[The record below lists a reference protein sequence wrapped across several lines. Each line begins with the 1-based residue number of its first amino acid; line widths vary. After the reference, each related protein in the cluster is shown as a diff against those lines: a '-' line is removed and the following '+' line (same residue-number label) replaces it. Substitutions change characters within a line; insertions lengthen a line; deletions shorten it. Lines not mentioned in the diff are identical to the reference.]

1 MEADF
6 KQITRG
12 GQTFLHTL
20 RMMAQIVR
28 MVFISTLFIFL
39 MSGLGFFM
47 LKTTTQSRHL
57 ESLYLKASLYYAL
70 NPHSTQPLVLHNG
83 RRVKVNNGELMHVPL
98 LVKTHAQMKA
108 LFKTGLAIVSGI
120 SLLSAMAM
128 LFWFNGRGRRIEA
141 RKELRGTRLLDEK
154 AMQTYLKK
162 RQDLS
167 DLSIGSIHLPKQ
179 AELQHFLI
187 HGTTGTGKSYLIRTL
202 LYQIRARKN
211 KAIVYDKHGTFVE
224 KFYNPETDILLNPMD
239 DRSAPWH
246 IWAECRDEAD
256 LETMA
261 NALMPMPPSSAAD
274 PFWINAARSIFVS
287 LAKAMKNDPKPDM
300 RTFLHHLFSV
310 DLSNLSA
317 LLKGTEAEILVS
329 EKAEKTA
336 LSVKSVLS
344 TYIKPLKY
352 LKHSDKPFSI
362 REWIN
367 DEKQTGWLFISSR
380 ADKHESLKPL
390 ISTWL
395 DIAANALMSLPENQ
409 DRRLWMVIDEL
420 ASLQRLPYLPATF
433 AESRKFGGCLIAGL
447 QNYFQL
453 QKIYGPDGAK
463 EIVDLC
469 NIRVFFRAPSNEV
482 AKWVSKEIGE
492 VETLETREGLSYGA
506 NTVRDGVTL
515 NHQNVTKPAVPATE
529 IANLPDLQ
537 GFLCIPQ
544 LNEKDKDN
552 LLWPVARLKLK
563 WVRHTGQQPAYVERD
578 LNQEEDIPEVI
589 IKDDVFDLLP
599 PRLSNKI
606 KGKGKKALDFEGEI
620 SF

>member
-1 MEADF
+1 MASDF
-6 KQITRG
+6 KDITRG

-20 RMMAQIVR
+20 RMMGQIGR
-28 MVFISTLFIFL
+28 MVMMTTCLIFL
-39 MSGLGFFM
+39 MMTLIWTM
-47 LKTTTQSRHL
+47 AKTTPQGRQL
-57 ESLYLKASLYYAL
+57 EAIYLKANLYYSL
-70 NPHSTQPLVLHNG
+70 NKRSTQVITLANRQRLRISNAS
-83 RRVKVNNGELMHVPL
+83 L
-98 LVKTHAQMKA
+98 LANLTLRKNHQAIKTTITTA
-108 LFKTGLAIVSGI
+108 LYASGLISLITGLGM
-120 SLLSAMAM
+120 LL
-128 LFWFNGRGRRIEA
+128 WFSQRGKRIEA
-141 RKELRGTRLLDEK
+141 NQALRGARLIDEK
-154 AMQTYLKK
+154 TMVNYLNK
-162 RQDLS
+162 RKDLS
-167 DLSIGSIHLPKQ
+167 DLSIGQVHLPKQ
-179 AELQHFLI
+179 AELQHFLV

-239 DRSAPWH
+239 ERSAPWH

-256 LETMA
+256 LETLA
-261 NALMPMPPSSAAD
+261 NALMPMPPSSSAD

-287 LAKAMKNDPKPDM
+287 LAKAMKQQGDLDM

-310 DLSNLSA
+310 DLSNLSE

-352 LKHSDKPFSI
+352 LKQEAKTFSI
-362 REWIN
+362 RDWVS
-367 DEKQTGWLFISSR
+367 DENQQGWLFISSR

-395 DIAANALMSLPENQ
+395 DVVANALMSLPENP

-420 ASLQRLPYLPATF
+420 ASLQRLPYLPSTF

-453 QKIYGPDGAK
+453 QKIYGADGAK

-492 VETLETREGLSYGA
+492 IENLETREGLSYGA

-515 NHQNVTKPAVPATE
+515 NHQTITKPAVPATE

-544 LNEKDKDN
+544 LNERDKGN
-552 LLWPVARLKLK
+552 VLWPVARLKLTWEAHLGK
-563 WVRHTGQQPAYVERD
+563 EPAYVERELD
-578 LNQEEDIPEVI
+578 PIEETSASEVQQER
-589 IKDDVFDLLP
+589 DVFDLLP
-599 PRLSNKI
+599 PRFARKV
-606 KGKGKKALDFEGEI
+606 KGRKAVDLDSEVLF
-620 SF
+620 